1 MLVPVQENISE
12 TQVKFPEFL
21 QPDTYTD
28 EKWGGGEKALHPLSS
43 LHPAVSSSLLFPP
56 SPIPRLPPGIECS
69 QSARWAECIIHRL
82 FWGVCMHSRVRTKS
96 WGSRL
101 WSHYRS
107 NGGVLDAV
115 PCQSHLKCKSQM
127 SVKRFITH
135 DPPRFMWGNRSIVQ
149 SQLSSPRV
157 RRTYIYTHSQRSL
170 MTEFGSFVLHSRESP
185 RLCRLTLF
193 T

>member
-1 MLVPVQENISE
+1 MVTFHLLLGYILQVGYIPPNPPITNTHQHTQRKEKKTCASINQLCCAAEPYARTCLGIAE

-21 QPDTYTD
+21 GV
-28 EKWGGGEKALHPLSS
+28 GGGREPSTPLSF
-43 LHPAVSSSLLFPP
+43 LHPAVSASLLSPP
-56 SPIPRLPPGIECS
+56 SPIPHLPPGIECS

-82 FWGVCMHSRVRTKS
+82 FWGVCMHARVRTKS

-107 NGGVLDAV
+107 NGGVLDTV

-135 DPPRFMWGNRSIVQ
+135 APPRFM
-149 SQLSSPRV
+149 
-157 RRTYIYTHSQRSL
+157 
-170 MTEFGSFVLHSRESP
+170 
-185 RLCRLTLF
+185 
-193 T
+193 